1 MRRSAESLR
10 GCGIAIKLCDDFRWK
25 NPGGAAGVTCYCLSV
40 SLAEVEKQALAL
52 DEKDRIHLAATL
64 LETLPPEVELSDAEV
79 LQRDADLDSGRA
91 EEISHEEFVRRV
103 ERERGR

>member
-1 MRRSAESLR
+1 M
-10 GCGIAIKLCDDFRWK
+10 
-25 NPGGAAGVTCYCLSV
+25 

-52 DEKDRIHLAATL
+52 NESERARLAASL
-64 LETLPPEVELSDAEV
+64 LETLPPEVELSDEEV

-103 ERERGR
+103 EQERRR